1 MCKGY
6 TAPPIDRD
14 GRHAQRVVDK
24 LLKVEGAL
32 DDADTAY
39 DVSRILTCSRAA
51 AIVKELIRRNLICQ
65 KDPTHG

>member
-6 TAPPIDRD
+6 VAPPVDCD

-39 DVSRILTCSRAA
+39 SVCQLLTCGRAA
-51 AIVKELIRRNLICQ
+51 AIVKELIRRNLINP
-65 KDPTHG
+65 KDPTNG

>member
-1 MCKGY
+1 M
-6 TAPPIDRD
+6 
-14 GRHAQRVVDK
+14 DK